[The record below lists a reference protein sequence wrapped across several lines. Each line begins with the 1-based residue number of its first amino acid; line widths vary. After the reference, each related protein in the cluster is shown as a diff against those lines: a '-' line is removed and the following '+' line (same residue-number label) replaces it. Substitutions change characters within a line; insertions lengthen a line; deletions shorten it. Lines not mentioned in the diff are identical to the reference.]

1 MKLKLCSLIVCMLV
15 LEVSTMGSQNQPQ
28 QAQQYQVIADRFFS
42 LLQQGKSDEAIDYA
56 FGTNP
61 RLKTMSDQVDQLKSQ
76 FRSMEQIMG
85 PYMSS
90 SKLAET
96 KVAGMFIYQH
106 YFVAYER
113 QPISV
118 RLKFYK
124 PANVWMVY
132 AVQFD
137 ANLSDAIEKET
148 DEHLYS
154 QFK

>member
-1 MKLKLCSLIVCMLV
+1 MKQKVRAVALFMLV
-15 LEVSTMGSQNQPQ
+15 IGVSTVGAPIQGQ
-28 QAQQYQVIADRFFS
+28 QAPEYQAIADRFFS
-42 LLQQGKSDEAIDYA
+42 LLQQGKSAEAIDYA

-61 RLKTMSDQVDQLKSQ
+61 RLKTMGDQVDQLKSQ
-76 FRSMEQIMG
+76 FQSLEQIMG
-85 PYMSS
+85 RYISS
-90 SKLAET
+90 SKLAES
-96 KVAGMFIYQH
+96 KVAGMFVYQH

-137 ANLSDAIEKET
+137 ANLTDTIEKQT
-148 DEHLYS
+148 DENLYS